1 MVRAIFIVFVILMFQ
16 CFFIFQLN
24 GSKLKIPIRTILA
37 TKLAPHLH
45 GTILQQAAPL

>member
-1 MVRAIFIVFVILMFQ
+1 MARPIFIVYVILMVQ

-24 GSKLKIPIRTILA
+24 GSKVKIPIRTILA

-45 GTILQQAAPL
+45 GTILQQAAHL